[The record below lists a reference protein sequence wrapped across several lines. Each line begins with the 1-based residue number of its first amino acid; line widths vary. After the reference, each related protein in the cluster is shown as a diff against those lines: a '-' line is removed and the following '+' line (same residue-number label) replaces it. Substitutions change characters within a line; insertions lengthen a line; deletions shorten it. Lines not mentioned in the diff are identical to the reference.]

1 MISESF
7 AWLLWTQTWQVA
19 VVIGFVAV
27 AHRVLAR
34 QRPHL
39 AQTLWLLVLVKCLAP
54 PIWSSPSGIFC
65 WVQAELPT
73 SESVDRFSSR
83 PVTAVFN
90 SSLSDLTAAEL
101 FRDSGNERKL
111 SRPSAAISPTSHSPW
126 SRAWEGLAALSF
138 ALPTWGRWIVA
149 SWVVGVL
156 FTAGT
161 LVGRWLL
168 FACRLRQSD
177 SSLTHRQASELSPAM
192 LTVGSQLQRLAAR
205 LRIRRKV
212 RVRVVEASIGP
223 AVVGLFRPTV
233 LLPGVLVRELS
244 PEELEPILAHELVHI
259 RRYDLWLCLA
269 QSLTQSLWWFHP
281 LVWWANQRLSEEIER
296 CCDEEVVASL
306 SYEPARY
313 ARSLLEVLERKR
325 ALRAAPAIP
334 GVRPLQVTAN
344 RLERIMRLGQGS
356 HRRTPRWCWISLLLA
371 AVFLVPGGAFVAEGR
386 EKKRTRRSGPT
397 MQFVPGKDASTRDL
411 PQTLPL
417 PSAVQTQATSPSGSS
432 VAESPKSVRTYSLA
446 AAISTISKLHSVSP
460 AVAQAELLH
469 HFKQMYPASA
479 FALDHE
485 RLVARLNEE
494 THGGVAE
501 ELTRVAEHGLRQV
514 RILTRIMTFPA
525 NAPLPV
531 MTSATILDAKST
543 AELITSLQGNPRAN
557 ILQTPRILAWSGQVA
572 TVTDQTQ
579 RPFVIGYQNSKNAK
593 VNADMVK
600 AQWQPQVQVVDE
612 GIALKFRPKVLDA
625 HQVQLG
631 IELQFQ
637 HIQRVDSHMVI
648 PAPGEAPRAIQMPVV
663 DSKHLQTAVV
673 LQPGKSAI
681 VGGLQSKTMRGESTQ
696 IAILVEC
703 EVIEPA
709 FESNQAGRVTKVY
722 QVADLVVPI
731 PHSTRLSFSPN
742 PVSKAGYWQAVHD
755 GAEESLAT
763 PPRPAPQFA
772 PLIELIQSTIQPD
785 SWSGASATSRI
796 EANASNLAVV
806 VSASEEVHE
815 QIADLFAQLRKLQG
829 TQVSLAMRV
838 FRTKGAEFLQEIVDD
853 TRSPVA
859 SLSSQRLLT
868 YVLKPAQ
875 IEKLLAGRTPV
886 QLPKVTQ
893 FNGRSLATEILYD
906 ESAATPNPWL
916 MLVPIASGDH
926 RHVQLRL
933 ATGLEDPAELLSTAT
948 ERTLAT
954 GDSLLVDV
962 TRKVLLTQAS
972 RKDAAFP
979 TVPLTEEFVP
989 GVAEMIRERKAQLGE
1004 ERYWMLIT
1012 PTIIVQPDGEM

>member
-1 MISESF
+1 
-7 AWLLWTQTWQVA
+7 
-19 VVIGFVAV
+19 
-27 AHRVLAR
+27 
-34 QRPHL
+34 
-39 AQTLWLLVLVKCLAP
+39 
-54 PIWSSPSGIFC
+54 
-65 WVQAELPT
+65 
-73 SESVDRFSSR
+73 
-83 PVTAVFN
+83 
-90 SSLSDLTAAEL
+90 
-101 FRDSGNERKL
+101 
-111 SRPSAAISPTSHSPW
+111 
-126 SRAWEGLAALSF
+126 
-138 ALPTWGRWIVA
+138 
-149 SWVVGVL
+149 VVGL
-156 FTAGT
+156 LLTAGT
-161 LVGRWLL
+161 LVGRWHL
-168 FACRLRQSD
+168 FAYRLRQSD
-177 SSLTHRQASELSPAM
+177 SSLTQREASEPSVSIQA
-192 LTVGSQLQRLAAR
+192 VESQLQRLAAR
-205 LRIRRKV
+205 LRIRRQV

-259 RRYDLWLCLA
+259 RRHDLWLCLA
-269 QSLTQSLWWFHP
+269 QSLAQSLWWFHP
-281 LVWWANQRLSEEIER
+281 LVWWANRRLSEEIER

-334 GVRPLQVTAN
+334 GVRPLQVTVK

-386 EKKRTRRSGPT
+386 EKKRTRRFGPAV
-397 MQFVPGKDASTRDL
+397 QSLRGQDANIRDL
-411 PQTLPL
+411 PQAIPL
-417 PSAVQTQATSPSGSS
+417 PSGVQTQETSSAGSS
-432 VAESPKSVRTYSLA
+432 VAESPRSVRVYSLS
-446 AAISTISKLHSVSP
+446 AAISTIGKIHSVSP
-460 AVAQAELLH
+460 AVAQVELLH
-469 HFKQMYPASA
+469 HLKQRYPVSK
-479 FALDHE
+479 FELDHE
-485 RLVARLNEE
+485 RLVAYLNEE
-494 THGGVAE
+494 THRGVAE

-514 RILTRIMTFPA
+514 RILTRILSVPA
-525 NAPLPV
+525 NMPLPV
-531 MTSATILDAKST
+531 ATAATTLDAKLA
-543 AELITSLQGNPRAN
+543 AELITALQGNPRAN
-557 ILQTPRILAWSGQVA
+557 ILQAPRILAWSGQVA
-572 TVTDQTQ
+572 TVADQAK
-579 RPFVIGYQNSKNAK
+579 RPFVIGYQTSKSEK
-593 VNADMVK
+593 MSADVVK

-612 GIALKFRPKVLDA
+612 GIALKFRPKVIDA

-637 HIQRVDSHMVI
+637 QIQRVDSHMVT

-663 DSKHLQTAVV
+663 DSKHLQTTVV

-681 VGGLQSKTMRGESTQ
+681 VGGLQSKTMRGDLTQ

-709 FESNQAGRVTKVY
+709 FESNQVGRVTKTY

-731 PHSTRLSFSPN
+731 PHSTLLSFSPD
-742 PVSKAGYWQAVHD
+742 PASKAGDWQATHD
-755 GAEESLAT
+755 GDKESRAT
-763 PPRPAPQFA
+763 PPPPKPQFA

-785 SWSGASATSRI
+785 SWSGRAATSRI
-796 EANASNLAVV
+796 APNASNLAVV

-815 QIADLFAQLRKLQG
+815 QIASLFSQLRKLQG
-829 TQVSLAMRV
+829 TQVSLDMRV
-838 FRTKGAEFLQEIVDD
+838 FRTNGSEFLQEFVDD
-853 TRSPVA
+853 TSSPVA
-859 SLSSQRLLT
+859 PLSSQRLLT

-875 IEKLLAGRTPV
+875 IKKLLAGRTPV

-948 ERTLAT
+948 ERTVAT

-962 TRKVLLTQAS
+962 TQKVRLTQAS

-979 TVPLTEEFVP
+979 AVPLTDEFVP
-989 GVAEMIRERKAQLGE
+989 GVAEMIRERKAQLGK

-1012 PTIIVQPDGEM
+1012 PMIIVQPEEEM